1 MTNQEERVLGRK
13 GARMLNGQ
21 EAITVNGGITTKTLC
36 TAPGP
41 GHPKGDGD
49 ADIGEC

>member
-13 GARMLNGQ
+13 GARVLNTR

-36 TAPGP
+36 TPPGP
-41 GHPKGDGD
+41 GSPRGDGD